1 MGQLWRLGIRH
12 GGGIGHGTW
21 GYTGDKVSWP
31 KSQVNCTNQVCR
43 EGAEEG
49 FESLTGMSEWRWS
62 QRSHR
67 EPVLDSIRVLLL
79 PAASVLRREE
89 GKTGRNI
96 LKLNKFVS
104 FYTIGPKSQNIQ
116 FPPL

>member
-12 GGGIGHGTW
+12 GGALAMVLGGTQEIRFP
-21 GYTGDKVSWP
+21 GQ
-31 KSQVNCTNQVCR
+31 KSQVNSTNQVCR

-116 FPPL
+116 FPPQ